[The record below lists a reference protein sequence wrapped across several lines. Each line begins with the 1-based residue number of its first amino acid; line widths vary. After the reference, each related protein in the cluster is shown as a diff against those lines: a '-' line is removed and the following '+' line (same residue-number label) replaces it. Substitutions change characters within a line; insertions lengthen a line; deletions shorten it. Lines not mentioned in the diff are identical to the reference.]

1 MDIYDD
7 IEDLRVFR
15 GKDEPVLDWAAR
27 IVVEHKKDKDEEISM
42 LRTMLKYYEKLYK
55 ETTQITP

>member
-7 IEDLRVFR
+7 IEDLRHFR
-15 GKDEPVLDWAAR
+15 NKDEPVLDWAAR
-27 IVVEHKKDKDEEISM
+27 IVSDQEMDKDAEISM

-55 ETTQITP
+55 EIALDK